1 MRPVCGAGPHTC
13 AVELAEIALAL
24 VATVVLVT
32 ALCRRVSL
40 SAPLILTALGAVV
53 SFVPAMPEVHL
64 DPHVV
69 LVGFLP
75 PLLYAAAINTSLID
89 LGRERRQIIGLSV
102 FLVLATA
109 FAVAGVTWALVAAV
123 PFAFAVALGGVVAP
137 PDAVAAT
144 AVARRIGLPRR
155 IVSILEGES
164 LFNDATALVVVSM
177 ALEAATHEVTGL
189 DIAVSFVRSA
199 AGGVLIGYLAYRLL
213 KLVRRHLRDAVTN
226 VTVSFMAPWVAY
238 VPAEIVH
245 ASGVVAV
252 VVCGVLL
259 AHTSPVDQTASA
271 RVAQRMNWAS
281 IQFILE
287 NLVFLLIG
295 LQARTILDEVRTSE
309 LGLARTFLIAFAVL
323 LTVIVVRPIW
333 MLAFAMLGRSR
344 DSATSL
350 SLRESAATGWA
361 GMRGVVTL
369 AAAFLLPQDTPE
381 RALLVFT
388 ALVVTIGTLT
398 LQGFTLGPLARK
410 LDLHGPDPREE
421 ALQYAQMLQMT
432 VNAGERRLDDELQ
445 KSPGVPDDIVG
456 ALRLQAQRRVNPAWE
471 RLGSND
477 PDVEAPSTA
486 YRRLRS
492 AMLESER
499 EKLLHLRDRGVI
511 DHEVLSEILAGLDV
525 EESMIARV
533 NDRDERFSDATL
545 LTPEVRRFGCEDLQ
559 DVDECVEPLSHDGCP
574 RCTAEGL
581 HPVALRMCLSCGEV
595 ACCDSSVGKHATAH
609 YEQTGHPVMRS
620 FEPGEAWR
628 WCYVHHLLG

>member
-1 MRPVCGAGPHTC
+1 M
-13 AVELAEIALAL
+13 EFAEIALAL

-499 EKLLHLRDRGVI
+499 GKLLHLRDRGVI

>member
-1 MRPVCGAGPHTC
+1 M
-13 AVELAEIALAL
+13 ELAEIALAL